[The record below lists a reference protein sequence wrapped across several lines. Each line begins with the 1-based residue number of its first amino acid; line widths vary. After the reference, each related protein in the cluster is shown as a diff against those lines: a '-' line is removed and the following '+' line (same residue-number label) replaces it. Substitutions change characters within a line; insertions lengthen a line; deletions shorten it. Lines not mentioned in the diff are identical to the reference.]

1 MELCSSFCSLTV
13 WLFGRPKKR
22 WQSGI
27 PVPSDRVV
35 MGLRPVRRGRAPPPH
50 ELGSRNPENVALKSP
65 AVNFFCR
72 NYLLRSGLA
81 HPRNKRGDSQMIT
94 LASSTCARRVLIP
107 LAAFIGVL
115 LTTGCGSSNGRIN
128 TLGGGFTRASLK
140 GQYVIAH
147 TGTGINSTG
156 ASADPFSETIVF
168 TSDGAGNLNVTLDD
182 FNQDGVTLHP
192 TLPETGTYA
201 IASDGTGS
209 LSFGGASYAITMI
222 DDGHFYVMEQDS
234 GATSSGYGEL
244 QDTTAFTAP
253 PSGNYVFKS
262 HSLGVRSR
270 VGGIT
275 ITGGAITGTGDLL
288 DIGMVATSVGITS
301 SVAMTAPATSGRGTF
316 TLSDGTAF
324 FYYVVNS
331 GKFRFISNTG
341 TLEIGM
347 AEAQSGTFSLATLTA
362 DSSYVFDSSGE
373 TTASAAQGIEGIHS
387 AGVFSSD
394 GAGNITG
401 GAVDF
406 VQDTT
411 VNSNLAVSGGTY
423 TLAATGRGTLNLTL
437 TGGTISPQ
445 IFWMVNSSRA
455 YFLVNSATAVED
467 GTFSLQS
474 GAPFTA
480 LTAQAAFNMD
490 GFDTTDKDRVGV
502 FDPTGTGF
510 KWNQEANAF
519 SGVSTVSTLGTT
531 GTYQVGSNGRVAVV
545 VNGVTSNL
553 VFYLSSPNTGF
564 MVQEDANI
572 GGAFSQQA
580 SQ

>member
-1 MELCSSFCSLTV
+1 
-13 WLFGRPKKR
+13 
-22 WQSGI
+22 
-27 PVPSDRVV
+27 
-35 MGLRPVRRGRAPPPH
+35 
-50 ELGSRNPENVALKSP
+50 
-65 AVNFFCR
+65 
-72 NYLLRSGLA
+72 
-81 HPRNKRGDSQMIT
+81 MIT

-128 TLGGGFTRASLK
+128 TLGGGFTPASLK
-140 GQYVIAH
+140 GQYIIAQS
-147 TGTGINSTG
+147 GTGINAAGT
-156 ASADPFSETIVF
+156 SADAFSETIVF
-168 TSDGAGNLNVTLDD
+168 TADGAGHLNISVDD
-182 FNQDGVTLHP
+182 FNQDGATL
-192 TLPETGTYA
+192 TLASAGTGTYS

-222 DDGHFYVMEQDS
+222 DDGHFHVMEQDS

-244 QDTTAFTAP
+244 QDTTAFAAP

-262 HSLGVRSR
+262 HTLSVRSR

-275 ITGGAITGTGDLL
+275 ITGGAITGTEDLL
-288 DIGMVATSVGITS
+288 DIGIVSTSVGITS
-301 SVAMTAPATSGRGTF
+301 SVAMTAPDTNGRGTF

-324 FYYVVNS
+324 NYYVVNS
-331 GKFRFISNTG
+331 GKFHFMSNTG
-341 TLEIGM
+341 ALEIGM
-347 AEAQSGTFSLATLTA
+347 AEAQSGSFSLATLA
-362 DSSYVFDSSGE
+362 AGSSYVFGSSGD
-373 TTASAAQGIEGIHS
+373 TNANTNPNGSGAQAIHS
-387 AGVFSSD
+387 AGVFTAD
-394 GAGNITG
+394 GAGNVTG

-445 IFWMVNSSRA
+445 IFWMVNNTRA
-455 YFLVNSATAVED
+455 YLLVNSTAAVED
-467 GTFSLQS
+467 GTFSLQT
-474 GAPFTA
+474 GGPFTA

-490 GFDTTDKDRVGV
+490 GFDTTDKDRIGV
-502 FDPTGTGF
+502 FEPTGTGF

-519 SGVSTVSTLGTT
+519 SGVSAVLTLGTT

-545 VNGVTSNL
+545 VNGVTNSL

-572 GGAFSQQA
+572 GGVFSQQA

>member
-1 MELCSSFCSLTV
+1 
-13 WLFGRPKKR
+13 
-22 WQSGI
+22 
-27 PVPSDRVV
+27 
-35 MGLRPVRRGRAPPPH
+35 
-50 ELGSRNPENVALKSP
+50 
-65 AVNFFCR
+65 
-72 NYLLRSGLA
+72 
-81 HPRNKRGDSQMIT
+81 MIT

-115 LTTGCGSSNGRIN
+115 LTTGCGSSNGQISI
-128 TLGGGFTRASLK
+128 LGGGFTRASLK
-140 GQYVIAH
+140 GQYVIAQ
-147 TGTGINSTG
+147 TGTGVNAAGT
-156 ASADPFSETIVF
+156 ASAFSETIVL
-168 TSDGAGNLNVTLDD
+168 TADGAGNLNVTVDD
-182 FNQDGVTLHP
+182 FNQDGVTLNP
-192 TLPETGTYA
+192 TLPETGTYS
-201 IASDGTGS
+201 IANDGTGS

-222 DDGHFYVMEQDS
+222 DDGHFYMMEQDS

-262 HSLGVRSR
+262 HSLSVRSR

-275 ITGGAITGTGDLL
+275 ITGGAITGTEDLL
-288 DIGMVATSVGITS
+288 DIGIVATSVGITS
-301 SVAMTAPATSGRGTF
+301 SVAMTAPDTNGRGKF

-331 GKFRFISNTG
+331 GKFRFMSNTG

-347 AEAQSGTFSLATLTA
+347 AEAQSGTFSLATLA
-362 DSSYVFDSSGE
+362 AGSSYVFGSSGD
-373 TTASAAQGIEGIHS
+373 TNASGAQGIHS
-387 AGVFSSD
+387 AGVFTTD
-394 GAGNITG
+394 GAGNITA

-437 TGGTISPQ
+437 TGGTIGPQ
-445 IFWMVNSSRA
+445 IFWMVNNTRA
-455 YFLVNSATAVED
+455 YFLVNSAAAVED

-490 GFDTTDKDRVGV
+490 GFDTTDKDRVGI
-502 FDPTGTGF
+502 FQPTGTGF

-519 SGVSTVSTLGTT
+519 SGISNVSTLGTT

-572 GGAFSQQA
+572 GGVFSQQA

>member
-1 MELCSSFCSLTV
+1 
-13 WLFGRPKKR
+13 
-22 WQSGI
+22 
-27 PVPSDRVV
+27 
-35 MGLRPVRRGRAPPPH
+35 
-50 ELGSRNPENVALKSP
+50 
-65 AVNFFCR
+65 
-72 NYLLRSGLA
+72 
-81 HPRNKRGDSQMIT
+81 MIT

-115 LTTGCGSSNGRIN
+115 LTTGCGSSNGLIN
-128 TLGGGFTRASLK
+128 ALGGGFTPASLK
-140 GQYVIAH
+140 GQYVIGQ
-147 TGTGINSTG
+147 TGTGINAAGT
-156 ASADPFSETIVF
+156 SADAFSETIVF
-168 TSDGAGNLNVTLDD
+168 TADGAGHLNISVDD
-182 FNQDGVTLHP
+182 FNQDGATL
-192 TLPETGTYA
+192 TLASAGTGTYS

-209 LSFGGASYAITMI
+209 LSFGGVSYAITMI

-262 HSLGVRSR
+262 HSLSVRSR

-275 ITGGAITGTGDLL
+275 ITGGAITGTEDLL
-288 DIGMVATSVGITS
+288 DIGIVSASVGITS
-301 SVAMTAPATSGRGTF
+301 TVAMTAPDTNGRGTF

-324 FYYVVNS
+324 NYYVVNS
-331 GKFRFISNTG
+331 GKFHFMSNTG
-341 TLEIGM
+341 ALEIGM
-347 AEAQSGTFSLATLTA
+347 AEAQSGTFSLATLATGT
-362 DSSYVFDSSGE
+362 SYVFGSSGD
-373 TTASAAQGIEGIHS
+373 TNVSGSQAIHS

-411 VNSNLAVSGGTY
+411 VNSNVAVSGGTY

-445 IFWMVNSSRA
+445 IFWMVNNTRA
-455 YFLVNSATAVED
+455 YFLVNSAAAVED
-467 GTFSLQS
+467 GTFSLQT
-474 GAPFTA
+474 GGPFTA

-490 GFDTTDKDRVGV
+490 GFDTTDKDRIGV
-502 FDPTGTGF
+502 FEPTGTGF

-519 SGVSTVSTLGTT
+519 SGVSAVSTLGTT

-545 VNGVTSNL
+545 VNGVTNSL

-572 GGAFSQQA
+572 GGVFSQQA

>member
-1 MELCSSFCSLTV
+1 
-13 WLFGRPKKR
+13 
-22 WQSGI
+22 
-27 PVPSDRVV
+27 
-35 MGLRPVRRGRAPPPH
+35 
-50 ELGSRNPENVALKSP
+50 
-65 AVNFFCR
+65 
-72 NYLLRSGLA
+72 
-81 HPRNKRGDSQMIT
+81 MIT

-115 LTTGCGSSNGRIN
+115 LTTGCGSSNGQISI
-128 TLGGGFTRASLK
+128 LGGGFTRASLK
-140 GQYVIAH
+140 GQYVIAQ
-147 TGTGINSTG
+147 TGTGVNAAGTS
-156 ASADPFSETIVF
+156 SAFSETIVF
-168 TSDGAGNLNVTLDD
+168 TADGAGNLNVTLDD
-182 FNQDGVTLHP
+182 FNQDGVTLNP
-192 TLPETGTYA
+192 TLPETGTYS
-201 IASDGTGS
+201 IANDGTGS

-262 HSLGVRSR
+262 HNQKVRSR

-275 ITGGAITGTGDLL
+275 ITAGAITGTEDLL
-288 DIGMVATSVGITS
+288 DIGIVSTSVGITS
-301 SVAMTAPATSGRGTF
+301 SVAMTAPDTNGRGTF

-331 GKFRFISNTG
+331 GKFRFMSNTG

-347 AEAQSGTFSLATLTA
+347 AEAQSGTFSLATLA
-362 DSSYVFDSSGE
+362 AGSSYVFGSSGD
-373 TTASAAQGIEGIHS
+373 TNLSGAQGIHS
-387 AGVFSSD
+387 AGVFTAD

-406 VQDTT
+406 VQNTT

-437 TGGTISPQ
+437 SGGTIGPQ
-445 IFWMVNSSRA
+445 IFWMVNNTRA
-455 YFLVNSATAVED
+455 YFLVNSVAAVED

-490 GFDTTDKDRVGV
+490 GFDTADKDRVGI
-502 FDPTGTGF
+502 FEPTGTGF

-519 SGVSTVSTLGTT
+519 SGVSAVSTLGTT
-531 GTYQVGSNGRVAVV
+531 GTYQVSSNGRVAVV

-572 GGAFSQQA
+572 GGVFSQQA

>member
-1 MELCSSFCSLTV
+1 
-13 WLFGRPKKR
+13 
-22 WQSGI
+22 
-27 PVPSDRVV
+27 
-35 MGLRPVRRGRAPPPH
+35 
-50 ELGSRNPENVALKSP
+50 
-65 AVNFFCR
+65 
-72 NYLLRSGLA
+72 
-81 HPRNKRGDSQMIT
+81 MIT

-115 LTTGCGSSNGRIN
+115 LTTGCGSSNGQISI
-128 TLGGGFTRASLK
+128 LGGGFTRASLK
-140 GQYVIAH
+140 GQYVIAQ
-147 TGTGINSTG
+147 TGTGVNAAGT
-156 ASADPFSETIVF
+156 ASAFSETIVL
-168 TSDGAGNLNVTLDD
+168 TADGAGNLNVTLDD
-182 FNQDGVTLHP
+182 FNQDGVTLNP
-192 TLPETGTYA
+192 TLPETGTYS
-201 IASDGTGS
+201 IANDGTGS

-222 DDGHFYVMEQDS
+222 DDGHFYMMEQDS

-275 ITGGAITGTGDLL
+275 ITGGAITGTEDLL

-301 SVAMTAPATSGRGTF
+301 SVAMTAPDTSGRGTF

-331 GKFRFISNTG
+331 GKFHFMSNTG
-341 TLEIGM
+341 TPEIGM
-347 AEAQSGTFSLATLTA
+347 AEAQSGTFSLATLA
-362 DSSYVFDSSGE
+362 AGSSYVFGGSGD
-373 TTASAAQGIEGIHS
+373 TNATIGSQAFHS
-387 AGVFSSD
+387 AGVFTAD
-394 GAGNITG
+394 GAGNVTG

-406 VQDTT
+406 VQATT

-437 TGGTISPQ
+437 TGGTIGPQ
-445 IFWMVNSSRA
+445 IFWMVNNTRA
-455 YFLVNSATAVED
+455 YFLVNSVAAVED
-467 GTFSLQS
+467 GTFSLQQV
-474 GAPFTA
+474 APLSSA
-480 LTAQAAFNMD
+480 LTGQAAFNMD

-519 SGVSTVSTLGTT
+519 SGVSNVSTLGTT

-572 GGAFSQQA
+572 GGVFSQQA

>member
-1 MELCSSFCSLTV
+1 
-13 WLFGRPKKR
+13 
-22 WQSGI
+22 
-27 PVPSDRVV
+27 
-35 MGLRPVRRGRAPPPH
+35 
-50 ELGSRNPENVALKSP
+50 
-65 AVNFFCR
+65 
-72 NYLLRSGLA
+72 
-81 HPRNKRGDSQMIT
+81 MIT

-115 LTTGCGSSNGRIN
+115 LTTGCGSSNGQISI
-128 TLGGGFTRASLK
+128 LGGGFTRASLK
-140 GQYVIAH
+140 GQYVIAQ
-147 TGTGINSTG
+147 TGTGVNAAGT
-156 ASADPFSETIVF
+156 SADSFSETIVF
-168 TSDGAGNLNVTLDD
+168 TADGAGNLNVTADD
-182 FNQDGVTLHP
+182 FNQDGVTLNP
-192 TLPETGTYA
+192 TLPETGTYS
-201 IASDGTGS
+201 IANDGTGS

-222 DDGHFYVMEQDS
+222 DDGHFYMMEQDS

-275 ITGGAITGTGDLL
+275 ITGGAITGTEDLL

-331 GKFRFISNTG
+331 GKFHFMSNTG
-341 TLEIGM
+341 TPEIGM
-347 AEAQSGTFSLATLTA
+347 AEAQSGTFSLATLA
-362 DSSYVFDSSGE
+362 AGSSYVFGSSGD
-373 TTASAAQGIEGIHS
+373 TNATIGAQAFHS
-387 AGVFSSD
+387 AGVFTAD
-394 GAGNITG
+394 GAGNVTG

-406 VQDTT
+406 VQATT

-437 TGGTISPQ
+437 TGGTIGPQ
-445 IFWMVNSSRA
+445 IFWMVNNTRA
-455 YFLVNSATAVED
+455 YFLVNSVAAVED
-467 GTFSLQS
+467 GTFSLQQV
-474 GAPFTA
+474 APLSSA
-480 LTAQAAFNMD
+480 LTGQAAFNMD

-519 SGVSTVSTLGTT
+519 SGVSNVSTLGTT

-572 GGAFSQQA
+572 GGVFSQQA

>member
-1 MELCSSFCSLTV
+1 
-13 WLFGRPKKR
+13 
-22 WQSGI
+22 
-27 PVPSDRVV
+27 
-35 MGLRPVRRGRAPPPH
+35 
-50 ELGSRNPENVALKSP
+50 
-65 AVNFFCR
+65 
-72 NYLLRSGLA
+72 
-81 HPRNKRGDSQMIT
+81 MIT

-107 LAAFIGVL
+107 LAAFIGVV
-115 LTTGCGSSNGRIN
+115 LTTGCGSSSGRIN
-128 TLGGGFTRASLK
+128 TLGGGFTPASLK
-140 GQYVIAH
+140 GQYVIAQ
-147 TGTGINSTG
+147 TGTGINAAGT
-156 ASADPFSETIVF
+156 SADAFSETIVF
-168 TSDGAGNLNVTLDD
+168 TADGAGRLNLSVDD
-182 FNQDGVTLHP
+182 FNQDGATL
-192 TLPETGTYA
+192 TLASAGTGTYS

-209 LSFGGASYAITMI
+209 LSFGGISYAITMI

-262 HSLGVRSR
+262 HSQNIRSR

-275 ITGGAITGTGDLL
+275 ITAGAITGTEDLL
-288 DIGMVATSVGITS
+288 DIGIVSTSIGITS
-301 SVAMTAPATSGRGTF
+301 SVAMTAPDTSGRGTF

-324 FYYVVNS
+324 NYYVVNS
-331 GKFRFISNTG
+331 GKFHFMSNTG
-341 TLEIGM
+341 TLEIGV
-347 AEAQSGTFSLATLTA
+347 AEAQSGTFSPATLTA
-362 DSSYVFDSSGE
+362 GSSYVFGSSGE

-387 AGVFSSD
+387 AGVFTAD

-406 VQDTT
+406 VQDMT

-423 TLAATGRGTLNLTL
+423 TLAATGRGTVNLTL
-437 TGGTISPQ
+437 TGATISPQ
-445 IFWMVNSSRA
+445 IFWMVNNTRA
-455 YFLVNSATAVED
+455 YFLVNSSAAVED

-480 LTAQAAFNMD
+480 LTAQTAFNMD
-490 GFDTTDKDRVGV
+490 GFDATDKDRVGI
-502 FDPTGTGF
+502 FEPTGTGF

-519 SGVSTVSTLGTT
+519 SGVSNVSTLGTT
-531 GTYQVGSNGRVAVV
+531 GTYQVSSNGRVAVV
-545 VNGVTSNL
+545 VNGVTNSL

-572 GGAFSQQA
+572 GGVFSQQA